1 MSKSPFYKTGR
12 SKSPL
17 FDKGHGKDNESHY
30 HATKTST
37 MPKTGTTDFPTT
49 ESRKSNYKLKD
60 LIRAGADMAL
70 SGMPVGRIFKAA
82 KGATQAAKTFKK
94 LRATDVLDLS
104 PTSSST
110 QRAMSKIL
118 HKFDKTI
125 KPPKK

>member
-60 LIRAGADMAL
+60 LAKAGADIAMSAIP
-70 SGMPVGRIFKAA
+70 GGGIFKAA
-82 KGATQAAKTFKK
+82 KGLRYAKNILDVSKK
-94 LRATDVLDLS
+94 
-104 PTSSST
+104 SSGT
-110 QRAMSKIL
+110 QRAMAKIL
-118 HKFDKTI
+118 HKVDKTI